1 LAIQIVASTLN
12 LATLAGSRIL
22 VVEDEP
28 LIAMLIED
36 ILRER
41 GCDVVGPAATVA
53 DGLRLVTDAPLDAA
67 LLDVNI
73 GEETV
78 YPVADALRRLDV
90 PFVFVTGL
98 REDNLSEPYRV
109 QPTIRKPIFRR
120 DFAERVVE
128 ALAEGPR
135 P

>member
-1 LAIQIVASTLN
+1 MASTLN

-98 REDNLSEPYRV
+98 REDNLREPYRV

>member
-1 LAIQIVASTLN
+1 MAAT

-41 GCDVVGPAATVA
+41 GCDVIGPASTVA
-53 DGLRLVTDAPLDAA
+53 DGLRLATADRLDAA

-98 REDNLSEPYRV
+98 PGDDLSEPYRV

-128 ALAEGPR
+128 ALAEGPTATA
-135 P
+135 

>member
-1 LAIQIVASTLN
+1 VASSQAFARLE
-12 LATLAGSRIL
+12 GSRIL

-36 ILRER
+36 ILREQ
-41 GCDVVGPAATVA
+41 GCDVVGPASTVA
-53 DGLRLVTDAPLDAA
+53 DGLRLATGDRLDAA

-98 REDNLSEPYRV
+98 QGESLSEAYRV

-120 DFAERVVE
+120 DFAHRVVE
-128 ALAEGPR
+128 ALTEGVR
-135 P
+135 A